1 MGDYSSIRRHCTCG
15 SCQWLSLAL
24 AACYRGKFPEVKLLE
39 TKTIFALLSKVVEIR
54 SHNNF
59 SVSSAN
65 RLSREEQLLW
75 ERKRLATW
83 GITSYEIHAES
94 GKLVFP
100 AASSL
105 YQCVDTGFMVI
116 STYYYVYRI
125 EHPILYFI
133 PSARTTFPI

>member
-1 MGDYSSIRRHCTCG
+1 MRCCG
-15 SCQWLSLAL
+15 GMREQLDLT
-24 AACYRGKFPEVKLLE
+24 YDD
-39 TKTIFALLSKVVEIR
+39 
-54 SHNNF
+54 F
-59 SVSSAN
+59 SVSSVN
-65 RLSREEQLLW
+65 RLSKEEQLLW

-116 STYYYVYRI
+116 YVY
-125 EHPILYFI
+125 
-133 PSARTTFPI
+133 

>member
-1 MGDYSSIRRHCTCG
+1 MCYCIIRE
-15 SCQWLSLAL
+15 LSLS
-24 AACYRGKFPEVKLLE
+24 YNR
-39 TKTIFALLSKVVEIR
+39 
-54 SHNNF
+54 F
-59 SVSSAN
+59 SVSSVN
-65 RLSREEQLLW
+65 RLSKEEQLLW

-116 STYYYVYRI
+116 MVYCYRSMK
-125 EHPILYFI
+125 E
-133 PSARTTFPI
+133 SV